1 MARLPVLG
9 GDEGNWGQILNDFL
23 AVEFIVDDPDP
34 AKIGTLRRTDIILAK
49 YGKPP
54 SGIPFSDLSS
64 LAPPSDP
71 NNDGVQW
78 ILNLAK
84 TAVQPD
90 DPALTASGLN
100 VKQANVLK
108 GNRHAI
114 NLIEGAGIS
123 MTVADN
129 GGANQVDVTINS
141 VAGAGGTFTIQKD
154 GATTNQRAT
163 LDFVGGPL
171 VVDDNVGNRTR
182 VHIQREYL
190 NVTDPRVGVV
200 MGDSSNQGAKLQ
212 TALNLAGATQADSTV
227 FIPPGKVISHQ
238 QLNMPNRSNRLLG
251 AGGGK
256 GLSDAISVIHF
267 PNDVGAG
274 TYGLHLANGGYQ
286 YTVEKLMLAG
296 PGANSGHA
304 TPVGDFPH
312 DSNDIQTQ
320 MYGMSCFQRCVI
332 NDVRILGFAGGIGV
346 LNDHQEWHSVDL
358 RGNGYGM
365 DWMDNAVGGLG
376 DHYMDRCNFSNQSRA
391 GIAVADN
398 NTIANARLIA
408 CQFGDSP
415 YAIKRYTTGSG
426 ARSTFLV
433 GVTFDNCSFVNCA
446 NGIIFDE
453 PGLSNVQGNIGIIF
467 DAMMESGTFTGP
479 AWGARRPAAIDVY
492 SAGVH
497 FRGCAMP
504 LFAGKY
510 SVAASFITVIDDY
523 FDFETMDSLGTKPF
537 FASTVNANH
546 TVAGCQL
553 GLGVRG
559 AGGVGDSLVV
569 VNQTNA
575 SGVGGSVL
583 VANETIAKGD
593 LLEMVSYTSVQRCRF
608 NGFSQ
613 IVGVAGHSANSGEAC
628 VFLTQANTPSLL
640 IHNKTD
646 NNTSPLSPAS
656 IPDGSL
662 LKPDPNNPGG
672 VVPAADPAHGPIIG
686 RVVNG
691 AYVNGVYVPQAIAPG
706 ASGRAQI
713 II

>member
-9 GDEGNWGQILNDFL
+9 GDEGSWGQILNDFL

-54 SGIPFSDLSS
+54 SGIPFNDLSN
-64 LAPPSDP
+64 LAPPNDP

-90 DPALTASGLN
+90 DPTLTASGLN
-100 VKQANVLK
+100 VKKAGVQK
-108 GNRHAI
+108 GNRHAV

-129 GGANQVDVTINS
+129 AGANQVDVTINS
-141 VAGAGGTFTIQKD
+141 VAGSGGSFTVQKD
-154 GATTNQRAT
+154 GATTTQRAT

-171 VVDDNVGNRTR
+171 VVDDSAGNRLR

-200 MGDSSNQGAKLQ
+200 MGDSSDQGAKLQ
-212 TALNLAGATQADSTV
+212 TALNLSGATQADSTV
-227 FIPPGKVISHQ
+227 FIPPGKIVSHQ
-238 QLNMPNRSNRLLG
+238 QLNMPNRSSRLLG
-251 AGGGK
+251 AGAGES
-256 GLSDAISVIHF
+256 LSDAISVIHY
-267 PNDVGAG
+267 PNDKGPG

-296 PGANSGHA
+296 PGADSGHS
-304 TPVGDFPH
+304 TPAGHFPH
-312 DSNDIQTQ
+312 DSNDAQTQ

-365 DWMDNAVGGLG
+365 DWMDNPVGGLG

-391 GIAVADN
+391 GIAVADS
-398 NTIANARLIA
+398 NTIANGRIISS
-408 CQFGDSP
+408 QFGDSP
-415 YAIKRYTTGSG
+415 YALYRYVSGSG

-446 NGIIFDE
+446 NAIIFDE
-453 PGLSNVQGNIGIIF
+453 PGMSNVQGNIGIIF
-467 DAMMESGTFTGP
+467 DAMSESGTFTGP
-479 AWGARRPAAIDVY
+479 AWGTRRSAAIDVY
-492 SAGVH
+492 GAEIH
-497 FRGCAMP
+497 WRGCAMTMYS
-504 LFAGKY
+504 GKY
-510 SVAASFITVIDDY
+510 SMSGNFITVTDDG
-523 FDFETMDSLGTKPF
+523 FDFDTMDGLSAKPF
-537 FASTVNANH
+537 QATFVNANH
-546 TVAGCQL
+546 NIASNQ
-553 GLGVRG
+553 LGVRVRG
-559 AGGVGDSLVV
+559 S
-569 VNQTNA
+569 
-575 SGVGGSVL
+575 GGSSGSVFL
-583 VANETIAKGD
+583 TNEAVSKGD
-593 LLEMVSYTSVQRCRF
+593 VLEMYSYVQVQRCRF

-613 IVGVAGHSANSGEAC
+613 VVGVAAHNAGANEAC
-628 VFLTQANTPSLL
+628 VVLTQVNSPNLL
-640 IHNKTD
+640 IHNRTD
-646 NNTSPLSPAS
+646 NNTSPLSPAT

-662 LKPDPNNPGG
+662 LKPDPHNPGG
-672 VVPAADPAHGPIIG
+672 VVSASDPSDGPVIG
-686 RVVNG
+686 RVING
-691 AYVNGVYVPQAIAPG
+691 SYDINNNYVAQAIAPG